1 MAAPPGNNNATKNRR
16 WSQAIDKALKQYNEG
31 DVKAG
36 HALDRIAHRLVHRAI
51 AGDDRDFDQSI
62 REIGD
67 RIDGKSVASHQVEG
81 SGSFVIEIVK

>member
-1 MAAPPGNNNATKNRR
+1 MSVPGNKNATKNRR

-31 DVKAG
+31 EVQAG
-36 HALDRIAHRLVHRAI
+36 HALDKIAYRLVHRAI

-67 RIDGKSVASHQVEG
+67 RIDGKSVAVTELQG
-81 SGSFVIEIVK
+81 TGSFIIEIVK